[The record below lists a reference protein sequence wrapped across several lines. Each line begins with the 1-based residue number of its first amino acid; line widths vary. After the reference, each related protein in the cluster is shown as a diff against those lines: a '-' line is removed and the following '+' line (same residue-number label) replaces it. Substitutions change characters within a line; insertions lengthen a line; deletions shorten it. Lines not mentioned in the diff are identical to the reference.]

1 MDIDILEKN
10 NNIEQNNYLINEVEQ
25 NNFLD
30 TTLGKAINT
39 AIDIGLKAVLPD
51 FVDEQIINIKDNLIN
66 YGLKEGIS
74 KTIEDSI
81 DLGKSTIGIIT
92 GNFESVQQMQN
103 AVRAGGLID
112 GVSSLLDE
120 IVDKVNQAGYINNKV
135 AKTIK
140 QGKNVII
147 NSVENN
153 IKKTFKDQY
162 QAINYIEKYINSWKN
177 YFENKNFEGMEK
189 EYIKLEKQLKNIA
202 PIEKIINEA
211 KTIEMLHNIIK
222 NNEKDFNL
230 SIEQLE
236 LVNKLK

>member
-1 MDIDILEKN
+1 MDIDFLEKN

>member
-92 GNFESVQQMQN
+92 GDFESVQQMHN